1 MKLDLLTNV
10 TVVKD
15 AMKFVSEHKN
25 KKGVKEKDSSS
36 VVAVVTEEETT
47 INQVF

>member
-1 MKLDLLTNV
+1 MLFDEMDLLSNA

-36 VVAVVTEEETT
+36 VVAVGHC
-47 INQVF
+47 ICI